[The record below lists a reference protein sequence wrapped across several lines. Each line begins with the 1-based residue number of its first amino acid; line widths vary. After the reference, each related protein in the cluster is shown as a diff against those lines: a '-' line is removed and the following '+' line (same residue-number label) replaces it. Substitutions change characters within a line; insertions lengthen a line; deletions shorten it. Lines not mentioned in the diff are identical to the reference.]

1 VDRHKPGEAMR
12 IAVYGAVLVITLS
25 SVLLGLDWLSAPMS
39 PMVDTQ
45 AGLGAAAPSQVSA
58 PSAPKVTPAPSQ
70 PSVTPSANI
79 GVPIVPPSLVA
90 PARPNTPAPASGGAS
105 VQSAPP
111 ATITGPEPEVK
122 CNVDA
127 CTAAYRTFTA
137 SDCTYQPVGG
147 PRKLCTK

>member
-25 SVLLGLDWLSAPMS
+25 GVLLGLDWLSAPMS
-39 PMVDTQ
+39 PMVDTA
-45 AGLGAAAPSQVSA
+45 AGLRAAAPPQVAA
-58 PSAPKVTPAPSQ
+58 PPAPKVSPAPSQ
-70 PSVTPSANI
+70 PSATPSANI

-90 PARPNTPAPASGGAS
+90 PPSPNTPAAASGGS
-105 VQSAPP
+105 VPSVPP
-111 ATITGPEPEVK
+111 ATITTREPEVK

>member
-1 VDRHKPGEAMR
+1 MR
-12 IAVYGAVLVITLS
+12 IAVYGAVLVITLG

-39 PMVDTQ
+39 PMINTE
-45 AGLGAAAPSQVSA
+45 AGLRAAAPPQVSA
-58 PSAPKVTPAPSQ
+58 SPAPPAPSQ
-70 PSVTPSANI
+70 PSATPSANI

-90 PARPNTPAPASGGAS
+90 PARPNTPAAASGSGAS
-105 VQSAPP
+105 VQATPP
-111 ATITGPEPEVK
+111 AMITAPAPEVK

-137 SDCTYQPVGG
+137 SDCTYQPIGG

>member
-1 VDRHKPGEAMR
+1 MDRHSPGEAMR

-45 AGLGAAAPSQVSA
+45 AGLRAAAPPPVSA

-79 GVPIVPPSLVA
+79 GVPIVPPSLV
-90 PARPNTPAPASGGAS
+90 PALPNTPAPVSGGAS
-105 VQSAPP
+105 VQATPP
-111 ATITGPEPEVK
+111 ATVTVPESEVR

>member
-1 VDRHKPGEAMR
+1 MR
-12 IAVYGAVLVITLS
+12 IAVYGAVLFITLS

-45 AGLGAAAPSQVSA
+45 AGLRAAAPPQVSA
-58 PSAPKVTPAPSQ
+58 PSAPKVTPALSQ

-79 GVPIVPPSLVA
+79 GVPIVPPSLV
-90 PARPNTPAPASGGAS
+90 PARPNPPAPASGDAS
-105 VQSAPP
+105 VQATPP
-111 ATITGPEPEVK
+111 ATVTVPEPEVK
-122 CNVDA
+122 CNVAA
-127 CTAAYRTFTA
+127 CTAAYHTFTA